1 MGPAILYDYF
11 MLLITFLPFWNPAIN
26 SGISIEIGP
35 HLSWEFVPEEQCIN
49 IPPEKINMST
59 NYVSIKRGAT
69 FLRRILFNHKPLI
82 KAFPA
87 L

>member
-1 MGPAILYDYF
+1 
-11 MLLITFLPFWNPAIN
+11 MLLITFLSFSNPAIN

-35 HLSWEFVPEEQCIN
+35 HLSWEFV
-49 IPPEKINMST
+49 PEKINMST